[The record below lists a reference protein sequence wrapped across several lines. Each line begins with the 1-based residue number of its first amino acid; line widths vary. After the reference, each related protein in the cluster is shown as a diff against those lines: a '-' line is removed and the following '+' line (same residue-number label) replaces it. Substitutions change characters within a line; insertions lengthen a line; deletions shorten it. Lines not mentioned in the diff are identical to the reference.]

1 MEQVKISSPQNNQAT
16 HAARAKAPAQQGVS
30 DSGSEAG
37 AGGFLALLAAM
48 GDASGDAVSLTASD
62 TALTP
67 ADLTTDVATGVG
79 DASAAAAWHGLFGSI
94 ANEGSTSIAS
104 SAGVVSGERAQ
115 LVSTPVLGSAG
126 GINGAAW
133 DGLALDGRS
142 QGLVAETMKLDTSVD
157 LNDGPPVGATTGLS
171 RAFSRIQGAQAQKAG
186 LGGALDAASGKTVAG
201 ESPQHRFGGSAI
213 TAAVVQAMGERASL
227 GAQHAGSAG
236 ERATGGFTIPAGA
249 ELTGAAGFA
258 GGAVAALES
267 GKGADSSGGSRAG
280 DGHAG
285 SNTGA
290 EAGSV
295 GVTSESGSVDGA
307 STFSDAHP
315 MAAEEQVAEQVA
327 YWVNQKTQNAEMT
340 LHKDGQPVE
349 VSVSLS
355 GNEAHVSFRSDQQET
370 RALLDQSMAQLSELL
385 RSEGLVL
392 SGMSVGTSGQG
403 DSGSKGDPGASSGR
417 NGARQAQVVSKAPA
431 GTASLVRGV
440 GAPDRTVDIFV

>member
-1 MEQVKISSPQNNQAT
+1 MEQVKISSPQNNQTT

-37 AGGFLALLAAM
+37 TGGFLALLAAM

-62 TALTP
+62 PALTP
-67 ADLTTDVATGVG
+67 ADLTTDVPTGVG
-79 DASAAAAWHGLFGSI
+79 DASAAAAWHGLFGAI
-94 ANEGSTSIAS
+94 ANEGSAGITAGAGADLAS
-104 SAGVVSGERAQ
+104 AA
-115 LVSTPVLGSAG
+115 TLGAYRG
-126 GINGAAW
+126 GNGAAW

-186 LGGALDAASGKTVAG
+186 LGGALDAASGKTAAG

-213 TAAVVQAMGERASL
+213 TSAVVQAMGERASL

-249 ELTGAAGFA
+249 ELTGAAGLA

-370 RALLDQSMAQLSELL
+370 RALLDQSMAQLSDLL